1 MLSIWLMSVIS
12 FLYAFISKDD
22 RLPNLD
28 ATQQGTDTENKEE
41 DIAPTRERKH
51 FPSNISKTGYAIFS
65 VSYSNPVTHSYVCSC
80 MNEIL
85 CIFYL
90 LCYVAMLINFTQ
102 YYVKDLCLGI

>member
-1 MLSIWLMSVIS
+1 MS

-28 ATQQGTDTENKEE
+28 ATQQGADTENKEE

-65 VSYSNPVTHSYVCSC
+65 VSYSNPVIHSYVAVW
-80 MNEIL
+80 II
-85 CIFYL
+85 CIHS
-90 LCYVAMLINFTQ
+90 YV
-102 YYVKDLCLGI
+102 